1 VLSNPEFLAEGTAI
15 NDLINPDR
23 VLIGIYA
30 LTTLYRYNTFEQAN
44 VIVNALRFRW
54 RTDPRR
60 PSSY

>member
-1 VLSNPEFLAEGTAI
+1 LSNPEFLAEGTAI

-54 RTDPRR
+54 RADTRR